1 MKSRYLFGIATLA
14 MVLPMAAYA
23 QETTSSIRGT
33 VQSDGEPVAG
43 AQVTITHT
51 PSGTVSTAGS
61 NTDGSFSVSGLR
73 IGGPFTVL
81 VRADGYQDTQVTDIF
96 LTAGQPFRLPVTI
109 AQEEEIVVTAANSA
123 AIELSSGPVTTLNRN
138 DIAGVASVSRDIRD
152 LTRRDPFVSLDPSNS
167 RAVEIAGQNG
177 RLNKFSVDG
186 IRFSDN
192 YGLNQGGLPT
202 ARGPVPLDAIE
213 QLSVKVAP
221 YDVSE
226 GDFQGGAINVVLRSG
241 SNSFHGSA
249 FYTYTD
255 DSLTGDNTRG
265 TTVPLKF
272 KSKNYGGFLSGPIF
286 KDKLFFAF
294 SYEYLNETQPDAL
307 SIFGSPPSIP
317 NITEA
322 QATNIINLAKSLYN
336 YDTLGFYSA
345 TPEKDEKYTAKIDW
359 NITDGHR
366 ASFTYIHNE
375 GNVGVAQGS
384 SSNTVSPSLGL
395 ASNAYNRG
403 EIVDSGSFELNSTW
417 SDRFSTDLRLNYR
430 ESATSQD
437 PLGGRTLGQFTVCLD
452 PTNTN
457 IDPTRCTEGNAN
469 TVGTGRVVFGADPSR
484 QSNSLKYRSFG
495 GDLTLNLSAGEH
507 SLKGVIGYNNL
518 SVYNIFFQ
526 NSLGTFVFDSIADF
540 EARRASSLVLSGS
553 LSGDINDV
561 AADYDYSTY
570 RFALQDSW
578 DVSDRINLT
587 YGLRYDLYGQKD
599 HPAYNQNFFN
609 RHGFANTENFS
620 GKGVLQPRFG
630 ATFDVSDRLSLR
642 GGFGLFA
649 GGSPDVLLANNF
661 QNAGVFGNQI
671 TIQRTFNGG
680 VVGCSVTPA
689 TLCDVALNNVGDG
702 RTFDPAVLAF
712 LSTPAGSAAFAP
724 VNAIA
729 KGFKL
734 PSTWK
739 ASISANYE
747 ADLGPLGDG
756 WLLGADLY
764 YSRVNNASTY
774 VDLRSVEIGTLPD
787 GRPRYG
793 VKTTGGVPT
802 NNTNPD
808 LLLVNTSKGRGIIA
822 IGRIEKSWSFGL
834 TTSLSYTRQDI
845 KDVNPMNASTANSN
859 FGQSPTSDPNT
870 ATYGTSMYQI
880 KDSLKFGIDYD
891 HAFFGEYKTRF
902 SLFGEYRSGRHYS
915 YTMQDLST
923 SARSPVF
930 GVVGTNNRHLLY
942 VPDVSKGIDGDPLVQ
957 YANQATFDALAELI
971 NSTDLKKHQ
980 GKIAPK
986 NLGQSPDYFK
996 VDLHVSQELPAP
1008 LLPGARFKLFADMEN
1023 VLNFIDKDWGSF
1035 RQVDFNP
1042 GGYAATVVRVSCAA
1056 QTGNNCTKYQYQNFA
1071 NPNVVNQR
1079 RYSIWGVRIGAKF
1092 EF

>member
-1 MKSRYLFGIATLA
+1 MKNRFYLGIATLA
-14 MVLPMAAYA
+14 IVAPMTAQA
-23 QETTSSIRGT
+23 QETTSSIRGNVT
-33 VQSDGEPVAG
+33 AEGTSVAG
-43 AQVTITHT
+43 ARVTIVHV
-51 PSGTVSTAGS
+51 PSGTTSTAS
-61 NTDGSFSVSGLR
+61 TNADGSFSASGLR
-73 IGGPFTVL
+73 VGGPFNVTV
-81 VRADGYQDTQVTDIF
+81 VADGYEEAQVTDIF
-96 LTAGQPFRLPVTI
+96 LTAGQPLRLPVTM
-109 AQEEEIVVTAANSA
+109 AQSEEIIVTASSTTASDLSTGPITTMTRSD
-123 AIELSSGPVTTLNRN
+123 IE
-138 DIAGVASVSRDIRD
+138 GVASVSRDIRD
-152 LTRRDPFVSLDPSNS
+152 VTRRDAFVSLDPSNS
-167 RAVEIAGQNG
+167 RAIEIAGQNG

-241 SNSFHGSA
+241 GNNFRGSA

-255 DSLTGDNTRG
+255 DSLTGKNTRG
-265 TTVPLKF
+265 TTVPLDF
-272 KSKNYGGFLSGPIF
+272 KSKNYGAFLSGPIF

-294 SYEYLNETQPDAL
+294 SYEYLNESQPEAL
-307 SIFGSPPSIP
+307 SIFGTPPSIP

-322 QATNIINLAKSLYN
+322 QANNISQLAKSLYN
-336 YDTLGFYSA
+336 YDTLGFYDA

-359 NITDGHR
+359 NITDGQR

-384 SSNTVSPSLGL
+384 SPSNISPSVGL

-403 EIVDSGSFELNSTW
+403 EVVDSGSFELNSAW
-417 SDRFSTDLRLNYR
+417 SDTFSTDLRLNYR
-430 ESATSQD
+430 ESATAQD

-457 IDPTRCTEGNAN
+457 GDPTRCTEGNN
-469 TVGTGRVVFGADPSR
+469 TTPGTGRVIFGADPSR

-495 GDLTLNLSAGEH
+495 GDLTLNLSAGNH

-526 NSLGTFVFDSIADF
+526 NSLGTFVFDSVADF
-540 EARRASSLVLSGS
+540 QARRASSLVLAGS
-553 LSGDINDV
+553 LSGNINDV
-561 AADYDYSTY
+561 AADYDYNTY

-578 DVSDRINLT
+578 EISDSVNLT
-587 YGLRYDLYGQKD
+587 FGARYDLYGQKD
-599 HPAYNQNFFN
+599 HPAFNQNFFN
-609 RHGFANTENFS
+609 RHGITNTENFS

-630 ATFDVSDRLSLR
+630 ITYDVNDRLVLR

-661 QNAGVFGNQI
+661 QNAGVFGNQV
-671 TIQRTFNGG
+671 TIQRTFVGG
-680 VVGCSVTPA
+680 VQGCSVSPA
-689 TLCDVALNNVGDG
+689 TLCQLALDNVGDG
-702 RTFDPAVLAF
+702 RTFNPAVLAF
-712 LSTPAGSAAFAP
+712 LQTPAGSAAFAP
-724 VNAIA
+724 VNAIS
-729 KGFKL
+729 KDFEL

-739 ASISANYE
+739 ASLSANYE
-747 ADLGPLGDG
+747 ADFGPLGDG
-756 WLLGADLY
+756 WLLGGDFY
-764 YSRVNNASTY
+764 YSRVNNAATY
-774 VDLRSVEIGTLPD
+774 GDLRSTVIGTMPD

-793 VKTTGGVPT
+793 LNTSGGVPAG
-802 NNTNPD
+802 NSNPD
-808 LLLVNTSKGRGIIA
+808 LLLVNTTKGRGIIA
-822 IGRIEKSWSFGL
+822 VGRIEKSWDFGL
-834 TTSLSYTRQDI
+834 STSLSYTRQDI

-859 FGQSPTSDPNT
+859 FGQSPTTDPNT
-870 ATYGTSMYQI
+870 ATYGTSIYEI
-880 KDSLKFGIDYD
+880 KDSWKFGLDYD
-891 HAFFGEYKTRF
+891 HAFFGDYKTRF
-902 SLFGEYRSGRHYS
+902 SLFGEYRSGRHFS
-915 YTMQDLST
+915 YTMQDAGT
-923 SARSPVF
+923 AARSLAF
-930 GVVGTNNRHLLY
+930 GVVGTANRHLLY
-942 VPDVSKGIDGDPLVQ
+942 VPVISNGMNGDPLVR
-957 YANQATFDALAELI
+957 YDSQATFDGLASLI
-971 NSTDLKKHQ
+971 NSSGLKKYQ

-996 VDLHVSQELPAP
+996 VDLHIDQEIPVP
-1008 LLPGARFKLFADMEN
+1008 VISGARLKLFADMEN

-1042 GGYAATVVRVSCAA
+1042 GGYAATTVRVACATFA
-1056 QTGNNCTKYQYQNFA
+1056 GNNCAQYRYSNFS

-1079 RYSIWGVRIGAKF
+1079 RFSLWGIRIGAKF